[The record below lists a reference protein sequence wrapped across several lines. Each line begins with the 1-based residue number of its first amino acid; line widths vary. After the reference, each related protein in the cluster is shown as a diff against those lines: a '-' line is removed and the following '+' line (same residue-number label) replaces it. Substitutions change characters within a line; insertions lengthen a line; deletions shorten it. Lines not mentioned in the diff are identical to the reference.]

1 MATIIK
7 SDRVAKRHM
16 GSVYP
21 DILPANGLV
30 GFFDFSNDDYKAN
43 GSSVQLSSLINVTR
57 STIAIGLNK
66 DGQEVTYPA
75 NTPRFHLVKSNN
87 MYGLASGD
95 LMKNYFLN
103 SGAPSTQT
111 ITIEEGT
118 GNKFFLY
125 VQIKGPGK
133 LTLSGGVTG
142 EVTESEPLFIKVAKT
157 ITFTATPSGTLTYV
171 QTSKVSSP
179 YGIDISRPATAS
191 LMAQKTQD
199 VIQVNRTLFDTF
211 LSAQSEITVFIKMA
225 RFDGGNFSLTP
236 QTNFNKV
243 MLIDSA
249 PVSADG
255 GYVSFLDMVDGDNA
269 DVYVRK
275 QKSGAVI
282 STSTKRRVKVG
293 DKNVFGLSFN
303 KKQASIIFNGILTS
317 LDEGTDVLPKVNFL
331 PCYTSDASD
340 LMSPNSILTKMVVY
354 NRKLT
359 DDEMRIVHEILK

>member
-16 GSVYP
+16 GSIYP
-21 DILPANGLV
+21 DILPADGLV

-103 SGAPSTQT
+103 SAAPSTQT
-111 ITIEEGT
+111 ITIEEGSW
-118 GNKFFLY
+118 NKFFLY
-125 VQIKGPGK
+125 VQVKGPGK

-142 EVTESEPLFIKVAKT
+142 EVTESEPLMIKVAKT
-157 ITFTATPSGTLTYV
+157 ITFTATPSGALTYV
-171 QTSKVSSP
+171 QASKVSSP

-211 LSAQSEITVFIKMA
+211 LSSQSEITVFIKMA
-225 RFDGGNFSLTP
+225 RFDGGNLALTP
-236 QTNFNKV
+236 QNNIKQM

-249 PVSADG
+249 PVQGDG
-255 GYVSFLDMVDGDNA
+255 GYVSFLEMIDGENA
-269 DVYVRK
+269 NVYVRK
-275 QKSGAVI
+275 QKGGAVI
-282 STSTKRRVKVG
+282 STSLKRRVNVG
-293 DKNVFGLSFN
+293 PKSVFGMSFN
-303 KKQASIIFNGILTS
+303 KQQASIIFNGILTS
-317 LDEGTDVLPKVNFL
+317 LDEGTEVLPKVNFL
-331 PCYTSDASD
+331 PCYTSETTD
-340 LMSPNSILTKMVVY
+340 LMAANSVITKMVVY
-354 NRKLT
+354 NRKLS
-359 DDEMRIVHEILK
+359 DQEMVDVNNILK